1 MKRADRLQALD
12 GLRGIAI
19 LLVVWFHVW
28 QISWL
33 PAPLPALQFLPETGF
48 SGVTLFFFLSG
59 FVISYP
65 FLLAR
70 ARGTAPPGWRHFASR
85 RSIKIVPSYVLSI
98 AVLIAVGYAHF
109 SSPSQAFGA
118 IATHLLFVHT
128 WFAST
133 YGSINGVL
141 WTLAVEVQFY
151 LLFPLI
157 WFCFNRTPALTAG
170 AMIALA
176 LGYRIYAA
184 RCCLHTFAPQ
194 MFDNLPGYLDIF
206 AIGMLAALTFVSLE
220 PRAGTFAW
228 RAGGLVAAGA
238 GIVLFCLLS
247 QNLYASR
254 HMDMWDT
261 AWQTV
266 NRTWWGAAFSLV
278 AAGTLLA
285 APWWQRT
292 VGNPLFVFFGFI
304 SYNWYLYHQAVAR
317 ELLAVRIPP
326 YATSNAVNDPHWQV
340 AFTVIAFGASLL
352 FAAAVTIFF
361 ERPLMRLG
369 RIRKGAISSK
379 RSSGGRASRIR
390 PPGSAC

>member
-141 WTLAVEVQFY
+141 WTRAVEVQFY

-170 AMIALA
+170 AE
-176 LGYRIYAA
+176 
-184 RCCLHTFAPQ
+184 HAP
-194 MFDNLPGYLDIF
+194 P
-206 AIGMLAALTFVSLE
+206 E
-220 PRAGTFAW
+220 
-228 RAGGLVAAGA
+228 
-238 GIVLFCLLS
+238 
-247 QNLYASR
+247 
-254 HMDMWDT
+254 H
-261 AWQTV
+261 
-266 NRTWWGAAFSLV
+266 
-278 AAGTLLA
+278 
-285 APWWQRT
+285 
-292 VGNPLFVFFGFI
+292 
-304 SYNWYLYHQAVAR
+304 
-317 ELLAVRIPP
+317 PP
-326 YATSNAVNDPHWQV
+326 
-340 AFTVIAFGASLL
+340 
-352 FAAAVTIFF
+352 
-361 ERPLMRLG
+361 
-369 RIRKGAISSK
+369 
-379 RSSGGRASRIR
+379 
-390 PPGSAC
+390 C